1 MYRYVV
7 ADVFTRTPLEGN
19 PVAIFTDARGIA
31 PTRMQQIAREFNL
44 SETVFVLPA
53 GGAGDARVRI
63 FTPAAELP
71 FAGHPVL
78 GTAVVLSEQ
87 ALSEQAVSEQT
98 VSEQAVSGTIQLET
112 GAGMIPVDLTREND
126 GITAG
131 RMRQPIPVWEQYQQ
145 AGDLLAA
152 LGVTSSEL
160 PVEAYRNGPRHVY
173 VALASEQEVA
183 ALHPDINALGRMAGL
198 GAVCFA
204 GRGGRWKARNFAPAL
219 GVPEDPA
226 TGSAA
231 GPLAV
236 HLARHGWIAFGQ
248 EIEISQG
255 TEIGRPSTLYARV
268 TGAGDRI
275 GSVEVAGPVVI
286 VARGEFDA

>member
-7 ADVFTRTPLEGN
+7 ADVFTSTPLEGN

-31 PTRMQQIAREFNL
+31 PARMQQIAREFNL

-53 GGAGDARVRI
+53 GGRGDARVRI

-78 GTAVVLSEQ
+78 GTAVVLSEGT
-87 ALSEQAVSEQT
+87 AT
-98 VSEQAVSGTIQLET
+98 GTIGLET
-112 GAGMIPVDLTREND
+112 GAGVIRVDLTREN
-126 GITAG
+126 GSVTAG
-131 RMRQPIPVWEQYQQ
+131 RMQQPIPVWAPYEQ
-145 AGDLLAA
+145 ASDLLAA

-173 VALASEQEVA
+173 VALAGEQEVA
-183 ALHPDINALGRMAGL
+183 ALRPDLNALAGLAGL

-204 GRGGRWKARNFAPAL
+204 GAGRRWKARNFAPAL

-236 HLARHGWIAFGQ
+236 HLARHGRIAFGQ

-255 TEIGRPSTLYARV
+255 AEISRPSTLYARA
-268 TGAGDRI
+268 TGEGDRI
-275 GSVEVAGPVVI
+275 DSVEVAGPVVI